1 MITMEMIGK
10 VRRMKLRDKLSNT
23 AIAKLTGL
31 SRNTVKKW
39 LKAPGDVVP
48 KYSRESPA
56 GILSFRLCCCSIWN
70 PSKRLK
76 ERNRSNC
83 S

>member
-10 VRRMKLRDKLSNT
+10 VRRMKLRDKLSNSE
-23 AIAKLTGL
+23 IAKRTGL

-48 KYSRESPA
+48 RRRPPGFE
-56 GILSFRLCCCSIWN
+56 
-70 PSKRLK
+70 
-76 ERNRSNC
+76 
-83 S
+83 